1 VELLGSSPIPRS
13 FVASCVSFQL
23 RPLPSTGVT
32 RYALQ
37 RVTGIT
43 LGVLLRRASQP
54 SNRLSRFLAERSA
67 GFVNGT
73 TPHNHGVF
81 LEPKHIG
88 RTSVDGGE
96 KQQQPIRRRRCKT
109 L

>member
-1 VELLGSSPIPRS
+1 MLRLL
-13 FVASCVSFQL
+13 ACVWGHL
-23 RPLPSTGVT
+23 LRRTPPNLKKRPLPSTGVT

-67 GFVNGT
+67 GFVDGT
-73 TPHNHGVF
+73 TPHNHVVF
-81 LEPKHIG
+81 LEPKTY
-88 RTSVDGGE
+88 RSNFCRW
-96 KQQQPIRRRRCKT
+96 RRET
-109 L
+109 VAAHSAEMV